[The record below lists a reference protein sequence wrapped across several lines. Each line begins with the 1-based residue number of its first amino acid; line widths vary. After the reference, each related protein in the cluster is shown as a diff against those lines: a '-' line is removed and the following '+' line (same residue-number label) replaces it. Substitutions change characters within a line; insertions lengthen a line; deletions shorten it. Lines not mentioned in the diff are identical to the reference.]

1 MLDIHACL
9 RQILLGNSTISSLTG
24 GKVAWP
30 DLPAGF
36 DAKLGHKALTFF
48 VRGGPI
54 NPELSAVVE
63 PSIQVKAWALK
74 PVDAMAIFSAAFDLL
89 DGALDVGNSSGTIL
103 SAYAEQPGQA
113 MMDPDTG
120 WAVVLGYFKLIMVDT
135 AGSSPSVIPGLIAS
149 GRHFAVEG
157 QPNGIRTTFT
167 FVGLPLD
174 ANKYA
179 VVLNGIIQSC
189 GFTQSGEQIT
199 FDDPPPAMDPLLDP
213 WPLYAFY

>member
-24 GKVAWP
+24 GKVVWP

-103 SAYAEQPGQA
+103 SAYAEQPGQP

-149 GRHFAVEG
+149 GRHFPLEALD
-157 QPNGIRTTFT
+157 GIRTSFT

-174 ANKYA
+174 PNKY
-179 VVLNGIIQSC
+179 LLMYNGQGIGS
-189 GFTQSGEQIT
+189 GFTQLGDVIT
-199 FDDPPPAMDPLLDP
+199 FDTITPDASQNDELFC
-213 WPLYAFY
+213 FY